1 MVGKGG
7 SVVLVVICSLG
18 QLAEITLTF
27 LPTPHTKTSV
37 HIFWLTFCNST
48 ATLEGPSIR
57 SFCLTD
63 SSVSLSQGWR
73 GALLVVVVVMMMA
86 ARLGEVSDGGWSSEE
101 TITLLIR
108 AGILRKG
115 I

>member
-7 SVVLVVICSLG
+7 HVVLVVICSLG

-37 HIFWLTFCNST
+37 HIFWLTFCNFT
-48 ATLEGPSIR
+48 ATLEGPSIW
-57 SFCLTD
+57 SFCLAD

-73 GALLVVVVVMMMA
+73 GALLVVMMMMMA
-86 ARLGEVSDGGWSSEE
+86 GRSQGWGMEF
-101 TITLLIR
+101 
-108 AGILRKG
+108 
-115 I
+115 